1 MFSTMRVQ
9 RKTLSG
15 SELIEEQVVYPDD
28 RIVYYAS
35 FQTELELKIIP
46 AFAVAGMVVVVVGVV
61 VVGGWLG
68 DNMQENMHKN
78 VLVSQEQLS

>member
-1 MFSTMRVQ
+1 MRAQ

-15 SELIEEQVVYPDD
+15 SELIGEQVVYPDD
-28 RIVYYAS
+28 RIVCYAS
-35 FQTELELKIIP
+35 FQTELQLKIIP
-46 AFAVAGMVVVVVGVV
+46 AFAVAGMVVVVVV
-61 VVGGWLG
+61 VVGGWWLG

>member
-1 MFSTMRVQ
+1 MFSTMRAQ

-15 SELIEEQVVYPDD
+15 YELIGEQVVYPDD
-28 RIVYYAS
+28 RIVCYAS
-35 FQTELELKIIP
+35 FQTELQLKIIP
-46 AFAVAGMVVVVVGVV
+46 AFAVAGMVVVVVGG
-61 VVGGWLG
+61 GGWLG